1 MIIKAIL
8 FFGAIWAGSLLFG
21 FAKGFHQRWKMI
33 SEEKRSDELKGV
45 FKWKQ
50 N

>member
-1 MIIKAIL
+1 MIIKAVL
-8 FFGAIWAGSLLFG
+8 FFFAIWAGSLVLG
-21 FAKGFHQRWKMI
+21 FAKGFHQRWKI
-33 SEEKRSDELKGV
+33 IESEKKAAELKGV